1 MTPPPHIKCLFSVFK
16 IVVASIYKIYI
27 YIYIYIF
34 QNINLYYES
43 NNQIIMNTVGHRY
56 IGLFLDPFTMKQIKE
71 KNVNYCI
78 TSLHGLFII
87 KENMVGE
94 VG

>member
-1 MTPPPHIKCLFSVFK
+1 
-16 IVVASIYKIYI
+16 
-27 YIYIYIF
+27 
-34 QNINLYYES
+34 
-43 NNQIIMNTVGHRY
+43 MNTVGHRY

-78 TSLHGLFII
+78 SSLHGLFII